1 MNNIIKV
8 FNKHEKEIKRTIFN
22 SISKLDREHLDQ
34 KNIREFFPLFQSL
47 KSVYIVDSDFKQ
59 TTPIYSKHSEDV
71 SNLNE
76 VDTSLKEHLLLDQN
90 GEYISTSY
98 LSSKD
103 GKPTVSISKQINDD
117 EIITMKF
124 NLYKLLDEMNYLGN
138 VDFFAKSMKIIYGLI
153 GYALALFALILIGYS
168 LYSFANEL
176 VMEHND
182 VIHAIFTSTIALT
195 LGLAIFDLSKNL
207 LEHEV
212 FYKEYLSD
220 SHGSKELLEKF
231 LISIIIA
238 LAIEALMMVFKIALS
253 DYKNMIYALYLIGA
267 ICGMIV
273 ALGFFNKR
281 CSKGVKNL

>member
-8 FNKHEKEIKRTIFN
+8 FNKYEEEIKRYIFDA
-22 SISKLDREHLDQ
+22 ITKLDREDINDS
-34 KNIREFFPLFQSL
+34 NIKEFFPIFKSL
-47 KSVYIVDSDFKQ
+47 KSVYVVDKDFKQ
-59 TTPIYSKHSEDV
+59 ITPIFSKHSED
-71 SNLNE
+71 NEHLNE
-76 VDTSLKEHLLLDQN
+76 IDTTLKEHLLLDKN
-90 GEYISTSY
+90 GEYISESY

-124 NLYKLLDEMNYLGN
+124 NLYKLLDELNYLGN
-138 VDFFAKSMKIIYGLI
+138 VDFFAKSTKFIYGLI
-153 GYALALFALILIGYS
+153 GYALALFALILIFYS
-168 LYSFANEL
+168 LYNFANEL
-176 VMEHND
+176 VTQHSD
-182 VIHAIFTSTIALT
+182 IVQAIFKSTIALT

-212 FYKEYLSD
+212 FYKEYLVD

-267 ICGMIV
+267 ICGMII
-273 ALGFFNKR
+273 ALGFFNRSCK
-281 CSKGVKNL
+281 SKDTL